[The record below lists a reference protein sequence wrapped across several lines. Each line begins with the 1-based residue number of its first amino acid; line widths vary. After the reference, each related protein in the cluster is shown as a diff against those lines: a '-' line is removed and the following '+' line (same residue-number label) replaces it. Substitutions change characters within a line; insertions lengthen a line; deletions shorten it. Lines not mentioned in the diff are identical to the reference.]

1 MESQNSSNRFFQSKI
16 ELSSNR
22 KERLIS
28 IFNFCSSFSLMNS
41 FQIFRIE
48 E

>member
-16 ELSSNR
+16 SLSSNR
-22 KERLIS
+22 KESLIL

-41 FQIFRIE
+41 FQIFKIE
-48 E
+48 G